1 MAERAELTPKMKALL
16 QKGEEQEYL
25 SQEEILDLF
34 PDMKLGDERVALF
47 YDLLFER
54 GIRVIAPL
62 GAEEE
67 EEEEDE
73 EKEEEEEVEAAGTDD
88 IADIEIDQEPDIEAE
103 LDEEI
108 EEEPPDVQD
117 FASIDMG
124 SDPVRM
130 YLREIGQVELLGPDE
145 EMCLAVQMSAPHYLV
160 KMLVQQLAEHGSF
173 TLAQLSETLSS
184 KLSNVGEREVKLSQD
199 SIIEPEHLL
208 DALEL
213 VQKAHNVP
221 NELIIFAQ
229 SLYRIIVGEEAPL
242 EGMAVPD
249 EILVAIVKLFARH
262 WRAIIKSC
270 KTLEIE
276 PPDLA
281 LLIDEVK
288 SLDTL
293 SMMSQTSVLRPFLD
307 ARSLDA
313 QSLNGQAAPRWIAI
327 TALLFDAYMELYLLP
342 AQGLAFI
349 AEYYQAEKKLPAA
362 HKFERALPPIEERVG
377 QLTPIMHR
385 AQDAKQSL
393 VRANLRLVVNV
404 AKRYMG
410 RGISFLDLI
419 QEGNIGLLRAVD
431 KFDYTKGYK
440 FSTYA
445 TWWIRQAI
453 SRAIADQARTIRIPV
468 HMVETINR
476 LARVERVLQQELGR
490 EPAADEIAL
499 EMGLLAEED
508 RRAIQHAH
516 QQGMLAAPILER
528 RLRRAASKVRRIVRI
543 AQEPMS
549 LETPVGSEEN
559 SSLGDFIED
568 ETIPR
573 PVDAAAQML
582 LREEIQRELGALT
595 DRERQVL
602 EMRFGLKD
610 GQGRTLEEV
619 GVELGVTRERIR
631 QIEAK
636 ALRKLRHP
644 HRSKRLRDYLG

>member
-1 MAERAELTPKMKALL
+1 MTERAQLTPKMKALL
-16 QKGEEQEYL
+16 KKGEEQGYL
-25 SQEEILDLF
+25 AQEEILALF
-34 PDMKLGDERVALF
+34 PDMKLGDRRMALF
-47 YDLLFER
+47 YDLVFER
-54 GIRVIAPL
+54 GIRVQEPL
-62 GAEEE
+62 N
-67 EEEEDE
+67 EEEEDA
-73 EKEEEEEVEAAGTDD
+73 EEEGDIEDIADED
-88 IADIEIDQEPDIEAE
+88 IADIDLDGEFGIEIDADEDGMDDEPLTIRDT
-103 LDEEI
+103 
-108 EEEPPDVQD
+108 
-117 FASIDMG
+117 ASGDMS

-130 YLREIGQVELLGPDE
+130 YLREIGRVDLLDPDE
-145 EMCLAVQMSAPHYLV
+145 EMRLAVQMSAPRYVV
-160 KMLVQQLAEHGSF
+160 KVLVQLLAEHAGLS
-173 TLAQLSETLSS
+173 LKHLSE
-184 KLSNVGEREVKLSQD
+184 KLSARLSDVGDREIRINQD
-199 SIIEPEHLL
+199 NIVEPEFLP

-213 VQKAHNVP
+213 VQEIGNVP
-221 NELIIFAQ
+221 QDLVACADSMYQILI
-229 SLYRIIVGEEAPL
+229 GEQAVP
-242 EGMAVPD
+242 GDMALPD
-249 EILVAIVKLFARH
+249 EIIITLAKLLKQH
-262 WRAIIKSC
+262 WQAVGKSC
-270 KTLEIE
+270 KEMEVE
-276 PPDLA
+276 PPDLV
-281 LLIDEVK
+281 LLIDEVR
-288 SLDTL
+288 SLDVAFL
-293 SMMSQTSVLRPFLD
+293 HDQPSVLRPLLD
-307 ARSLDA
+307 ARTLDA
-313 QSLNGQAAPRWIAI
+313 QISEGDTDPRWIAM

-342 AQGLAFI
+342 GQSLTYI
-349 AEYYQAEKKLPAA
+349 ADYYRAEKKLPSAR
-362 HKFERALPPIEERVG
+362 KFQEALPPPQTRSG
-377 QLTPIMHR
+377 QLMPVMHR

-476 LARVERVLQQELGR
+476 LARVERALQQELGR

-508 RRAIQHAH
+508 RRAIQRAR
-516 QQGMLAAPILER
+516 QLGQPVELILER

-619 GVELGVTRERIR
+619 GLEMGVTRERIR